1 MVRAVRTAS
10 SVGTTGR
17 GTVSSRPCSGDAIG
31 VKHRHRRNVKFAG
44 SPARLVVMGS
54 GHPCGAKF
62 ESELYI
68 AGTEGR
74 RPVRRTRT
82 AQRQVESV
90 TDMRRTTTPQVVL
103 CSSLWVCLC
112 THVVPTQTEVLVN
125 ERAFEVVTAQGYL
138 GNGAREMETN
148 PRSIHSTIK
157 HHFTPILPLWSSKS
171 TTSLKWVKHTTG
183 QVEVVTVEHL
193 GDHIAGG

>member
-1 MVRAVRTAS
+1 MV
-10 SVGTTGR
+10 
-17 GTVSSRPCSGDAIG
+17 
-31 VKHRHRRNVKFAG
+31 
-44 SPARLVVMGS
+44 S

-74 RPVRRTRT
+74 RPVRRTRA

-90 TDMRRTTTPQVVL
+90 TDMRRTTTPQVVS

-112 THVVPTQTEVLVN
+112 THVVLTQTEVLVN

-138 GNGAREMETN
+138 GRRQGDGDESPIDSITPQT
-148 PRSIHSTIK
+148 PRHSN
-157 HHFTPILPLWSSKS
+157 TP
-171 TTSLKWVKHTTG
+171 
-183 QVEVVTVEHL
+183 TVEFQVNNFPEKVT
-193 GDHIAGG
+193 G

>member
-1 MVRAVRTAS
+1 MVRVVRTAS
-10 SVGTTGR
+10 SAGTTGR
-17 GTVSSRPCSGDAIG
+17 GTISSRPRSGVAIG
-31 VKHRHRRNVKFAG
+31 VKHRHCRNVKFAG
-44 SPARLVVMGS
+44 GAARLVFMVS
-54 GHPCGAKF
+54 GHPCGPKF
-62 ESELYI
+62 DSEPYI

-74 RPVRRTRT
+74 RPVRRTRA

-138 GNGAREMETN
+138 GRRQRDGDESPINSLN
-148 PRSIHSTIK
+148 PRTPRHSN
-157 HHFTPILPLWSSKS
+157 TP
-171 TTSLKWVKHTTG
+171 
-183 QVEVVTVEHL
+183 TVEFQVNNFPEVGEAHNWASR
-193 GDHIAGG
+193 GSNGINN